1 MTTQKHSKC
10 KKNQDGIDDVNKEEA
25 EDAKK
30 ECVRFCIDAE
40 EVLDDKEREHLQR
53 DAKKFESIVDR
64 LFKENQSKN
73 ST

>member
-1 MTTQKHSKC
+1 MTIQKDSKC
-10 KKNQDGIDDVNKEEA
+10 KENQDGVEDINKEEE
-25 EDAKK
+25 EDPKK

-64 LFKENQSKN
+64 LFKENQSEE
-73 ST
+73 